1 MQIQSFPT
9 YVNDKITIAESVSAT
24 WGDNDK
30 SLEEQ
35 WSEENTKIQEVRSND
50 HIQNLQSITSQIQDA
65 TIRKDLIVQ
74 NAIKIVQTMI

>member
-1 MQIQSFPT
+1 M
-9 YVNDKITIAESVSAT
+9 
-24 WGDNDK
+24 GDNDK